1 MKKIIRFPKEE
12 DAKLDI
18 KKSIPSINDS
28 VKGIVSGIVR
38 FIWVMTV
45 LIWPMLKWLL
55 SLEVFF
61 QLVRMFYYW
70 NTPGIYAGWT
80 FALHFSLLTALT
92 YFVSIYKPKGI

>member
-18 KKSIPSINDS
+18 MKPVTSINDS
-28 VKGIVSGIVR
+28 VNGITSGIVR

-45 LIWPMLKWLL
+45 LIWPMLKWIL
-55 SLEVFF
+55 SIEVFF

-70 NTPGIYAGWT
+70 NTPGMYAGWT
-80 FALHFSLLTALT
+80 FTLHFSLLTALT